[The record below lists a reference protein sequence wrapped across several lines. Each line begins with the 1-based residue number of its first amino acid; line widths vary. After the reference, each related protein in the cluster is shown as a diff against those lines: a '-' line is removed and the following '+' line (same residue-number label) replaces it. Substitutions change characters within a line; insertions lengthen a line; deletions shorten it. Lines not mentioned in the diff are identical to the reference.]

1 MCYDVTVGRV
11 GWITKIVVSLAIDA
25 GSTESGAEGACE
37 YHRIMFYGV
46 NVMLA
51 VDRSQTL

>member
-1 MCYDVTVGRV
+1 MCYDVPVGRV

-37 YHRIMFYGV
+37 YHRIMFYGIS
-46 NVMLA
+46 VMLA